1 MDAHPAFPE
10 LVPNNSYIRI
20 RSKHLLSTRHML
32 HLCSSQAPYRSG
44 LSPSSALE
52 WAEVQTG
59 CVTCAG
65 SQTLQWWEPPQ
76 LSSIRWWTLIDGS
89 PWNYA
94 NLGSNLGT
102 PIPTMPI
109 SRSLI
114 LPTSEF
120 PQLFRGD
127 LTMRVRIFKWEV
139 HSLVPKTQ

>member
-1 MDAHPAFPE
+1 MCGLCRITNPAAVGAPT
-10 LVPNNSYIRI
+10 IR
-20 RSKHLLSTRHML
+20 
-32 HLCSSQAPYRSG
+32 G
-44 LSPSSALE
+44 
-52 WAEVQTG
+52 WA
-59 CVTCAG
+59 
-65 SQTLQWWEPPQ
+65 
-76 LSSIRWWTLIDGS
+76 LIDGS

-94 NLGSNLGT
+94 NLGSNLGA

-139 HSLVPKTQ
+139 HGLVPKTQSRPSNYW